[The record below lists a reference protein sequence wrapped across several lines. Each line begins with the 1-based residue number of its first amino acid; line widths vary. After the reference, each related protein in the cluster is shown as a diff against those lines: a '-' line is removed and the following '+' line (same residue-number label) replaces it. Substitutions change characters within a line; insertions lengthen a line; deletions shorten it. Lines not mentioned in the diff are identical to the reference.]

1 MWLRSITFRLA
12 LAVFVSVAIILS
24 AASMYG
30 YRMVRGLLLR
40 RIEESAK
47 HLTSRTANQME
58 LVINRAEKV
67 AENMADVMAITELN
81 EAQIDQL
88 VKQVVLTNEEVYG
101 AAVAFEPYGFSPTLQ
116 YFCPYLYMKPGAP
129 DGVALKNLAPPE
141 YDYLKWDWYT
151 RPKRDLRPSWS
162 EPYFDTGGGDT
173 LMTTYS
179 VPFFRPNAQGDRVFV
194 GVVTADLS
202 LGWLQELA
210 DALEIEHS
218 GYAFIVDRRGTLLTH
233 PDAEHHVDS
242 SEDLKLLNF
251 KEAGADGERILQ
263 KMMKGKI
270 GFERCRD
277 PIYPSREGWISF
289 SPVAATQWSIGVIF
303 PEKEIFS
310 DIASLHREVIAVFTL
325 GGLVLLFIVIFIA
338 RTVTRPIL
346 ALAGTANEIAAGR
359 LDIEVPQPQIKDEVW
374 KLAQAFEGMRTNLKD
389 YIRNLAETTAAK
401 ERIQSELT
409 IAHDIQMSIVPKIF
423 PPFPSR
429 TEFDLHAMID
439 PAKEVGGDFY
449 DFGILADDKLYFSI
463 GDVSD
468 KGVPASLF
476 MAVIATLLKVTSQ
489 ESLAPSGVIQKINRQ
504 LCRDNETCMFATIF
518 YGILDLATGDLAYSA
533 GGHSPPLRISKE
545 GEVSTLERTSGM
557 AIGLEPSVEFQT
569 KNVRLNPGDAL
580 VLYTDGIT
588 EAMNLSDEL
597 FGDDRLAAAVRG
609 LGKRSVEAIIA
620 ACLNAVAEHVGNA
633 PQSDDITML
642 AVRWNEK

>member
-12 LAVFVSVAIILS
+12 LAVFVSVAVILT
-24 AASMYG
+24 AASLYG
-30 YRMVRGLLLR
+30 YQVVRGLLLQ
-40 RIEESAK
+40 RIAESAK
-47 HLTSRTANQME
+47 HLTSRTANQIE
-58 LVINRAEKV
+58 LVINRSEKV
-67 AENMADVMAITELN
+67 AENIADVMAITHLD

-88 VKQVVLTNEEVYG
+88 VEQVVLSNEEVYG
-101 AAVAFEPYGFSPTLQ
+101 SAVAFEPYGFSPALR
-116 YFCPYLYMKPGAP
+116 YFCPYLYKKPGEP

-141 YDYLKWDWYT
+141 YDYLTWDWYT

-162 EPYFDTGGGDT
+162 EPFYDAGGGDV

-179 VPFFRPNAQGDRVFV
+179 VPFFRPNANGDRVFA
-194 GVVTADLS
+194 GVATADLS
-202 LGWLQELA
+202 LDWLQELA
-210 DALEIEHS
+210 DALQIEHS

-233 PDAEHHVDS
+233 PDAEHHIDS
-242 SEDLKLLNF
+242 AEDLKLLNF

-277 PIYPSREGWISF
+277 PIYPAREGWISF
-289 SPVAATQWSIGVIF
+289 SPVASTQWSIGVIF

-310 DIASLHREVIAVFTL
+310 DLAALHREVIAVFTL
-325 GGLVLLFIVIFIA
+325 GVLVLLFIVIFIA

-346 ALAGTANEIAAGR
+346 ALAGTANEIASGR
-359 LDIEVPQPQIKDEVW
+359 LDIEVPQPRTKDEVW
-374 KLAQAFEGMRTNLKD
+374 KLAQAFEGMRMNLKE

-423 PPFPSR
+423 PPFPLR
-429 TEFDLHAMID
+429 KEFDLHAIID

-489 ESLAPSGVIQKINRQ
+489 EALTPSGVLEKINRQ
-504 LCRDNETCMFATIF
+504 LCRDNEACMFATIF
-518 YGILDLATGDLAYSA
+518 YGILDIETGELAYSA
-533 GGHSPPLRISKE
+533 GGHSPPVRLSKE
-545 GEVSTLERTSGM
+545 GEVSYLERTAGM
-557 AIGLEPSVEFQT
+557 AIGLEENVEFQT
-569 KNVRLNPGDAL
+569 KTAQLKPGDAL
-580 VLYTDGIT
+580 ILYTDGIT
-588 EAMNLSDEL
+588 EAMNLNDEL
-597 FGDDRLAAAVRG
+597 FGDERLAAAVRG
-609 LGKRSVEAIIA
+609 LGNRSVDALIA
-620 ACLNAVAEHVGNA
+620 ACLHAVDEHVGTA